1 VNKAFERHFQ
11 GYSAHPYGISAIH
24 NNPSR
29 KKRRNKNDAQEQAW
43 MRMRR
48 YRPASLVKVS
58 VVFRWRGLSLLESDL
73 LIHFGLSFSIK
84 EAACN
89 MRGGKHESEKCDI
102 KRD

>member
-1 VNKAFERHFQ
+1 MVFL
-11 GYSAHPYGISAIH
+11 
-24 NNPSR
+24 PSITTQVE

-89 MRGGKHESEKCDI
+89 MRGGKQEIDKGEKVMTRNNNQMYCCLYS
-102 KRD
+102 